1 MNLNKL
7 EKGKRVLVIS
17 PHPDDETIALG
28 GSIAKLISQGHEVY
42 ILTVAGHLPPL
53 YKRKDYD
60 TTVKEAYKA
69 YDILGVSQSKFL
81 EIPATMI
88 DVEPIHKLNNKISS
102 VINEFKPKIVFC
114 PFPDRHIDH
123 RLIFESTLV
132 GTRPVKD
139 GKNIELVA
147 AYETLSETH
156 WNAPYIEPNF
166 VPNLVIDISMHINKK
181 IEALKCYKSQIT
193 LDEGPRSIKSIKS
206 LATFRGTQSGFD
218 YGEAFYIIR
227 MTA

>member
-1 MNLNKL
+1 MAK
-7 EKGKRVLVIS
+7 KVLVIS
-17 PHPDDETIALG
+17 PHPDDETLGAG
-28 GSIAKLISQGHEVY
+28 GSIVKLINEGHQVL
-42 ILTVAGHLPPL
+42 ILTVSGHLPPL
-53 YKRKDYD
+53 YNREEYD
-60 TTVKEAYKA
+60 KTISEAYNA
-69 YDILGVSQSKFL
+69 YEILGVKDSKFL

-88 DVEPIHKLNNKISS
+88 DKEPIHELNNKISS
-102 VINEFKPKIVFC
+102 IINDFKPNIVFC

-132 GTRPVKD
+132 ATRPVNY

-156 WNAPYIEPNF
+156 WNAPHIEPNF
-166 VPNLVIDISMHINKK
+166 VPNLVFDISSHINKK
-181 IEALKCYKSQIT
+181 IEALKCYKSQIN
-193 LDEGPRSIKSIKS
+193 LDDGPRSIKAIKS
-206 LATFRGTQSGFD
+206 LATFRGSQSGFD